1 MMGYSLEW
9 TIALWKI
16 HAIVDTG
23 EQIVSAL
30 SSMAANHSQKL
41 YWQTSIVDLMKLV
54 GIDPNLP
61 NRKQL
66 AEELAYQGNTNDS
79 TAMNVWL
86 HGAVMISY
94 TEFADILLQAEA
106 DYRQER
112 KTVNRIKAAKFTV
125 RPAFEDFDFTAKRS
139 ITKAEIKE
147 IHTLGWLNDARPLLL
162 IGETGVGKTFI
173 AQAVG
178 LHACASGK
186 SVLYMSITAL
196 QENLAIARSSGTYLR
211 YRAKLAK
218 FDLIIFDEM
227 GMRKFTATEA
237 QDLCEIIEERSIDKS
252 IAFTSQLPVDH
263 WNEVISDT
271 VIFDAIRDRLEH
283 SALTVNIT
291 GDTYRGVKARKL
303 ASKKKDA

>member
-1 MMGYSLEW
+1 M
-9 TIALWKI
+9 
-16 HAIVDTG
+16 
-23 EQIVSAL
+23 
-30 SSMAANHSQKL
+30 
-41 YWQTSIVDLMKLV
+41 
-54 GIDPNLP
+54 
-61 NRKQL
+61 
-66 AEELAYQGNTNDS
+66 S
-79 TAMNVWL
+79 TAIAKNHMAEMNML
-86 HGAVMISY
+86 GMLAVLDKTLADATRDKISY
-94 TEFADILLQAEA
+94 SEFVDILLQA
-106 DYRQER
+106 
-112 KTVNRIKAAKFTV
+112 
-125 RPAFEDFDFTAKRS
+125 TAKRS

-147 IHTLGWLNDARPLLL
+147 IYTLGWLNDARPLLL

-196 QENLAIARSSGTYLR
+196 QENLAIARSSGSYLR

-237 QDLCEIIEERSIDKS
+237 QDLCEIIEERSVDKS

-263 WNEVISDT
+263 WNEVIPDA

>member
-1 MMGYSLEW
+1 MS
-9 TIALWKI
+9 IAIAKNHMAEMNMLGMLS
-16 HAIVDTG
+16 AFDTAVA
-23 EQIVSAL
+23 E
-30 SSMAANHSQKL
+30 AAESK
-41 YWQTSIVDLMKLV
+41 
-54 GIDPNLP
+54 
-61 NRKQL
+61 
-66 AEELAYQGNTNDS
+66 A
-79 TAMNVWL
+79 
-86 HGAVMISY
+86 SY
-94 TEFADILLQAEA
+94 TELCDTLLQAEA
-106 DYRQER
+106 DYRQGR
-112 KTVNRIKAAKFTV
+112 KTGYRIKAAKFTV
-125 RPAFEDFDFTAKRS
+125 RPAFEDFDFTAERS

-147 IHTLGWLNDARPLLL
+147 IYTLGWLNDARPLLL

-178 LHACASGK
+178 LHACANGK

-252 IAFTSQLPVDH
+252 VAFTSQLPVAH

-291 GDTYRGVKARKL
+291 GPTYRGVKARKL
-303 ASKKKDA
+303 ASKKKVA